1 MRRDKRRTTS
11 LPPPVAIGDE
21 VYAVYIPMEQDDDVA
36 EIEPWRVFGVG
47 ADKDGRKYVL
57 NEDSEI
63 FYLDDEDEGLAFS
76 TRERAEEYLK
86 KVQKT

>member
-1 MRRDKRRTTS
+1 M
-11 LPPPVAIGDE
+11 
-21 VYAVYIPMEQDDDVA
+21 A